1 MMPVGILLK
10 DLKFLPKIAYEYTN
24 TIHIVGHLVSLK
36 ISWAKPVSKEN
47 IVGWSLE
54 IYFSIQILSLPQG
67 TELWMGTWVFKWML
81 FPSR

>member
-1 MMPVGILLK
+1 MFVQLVFLRKAKVMMPVGILLK

-47 IVGWSLE
+47 IVG
-54 IYFSIQILSLPQG
+54 
-67 TELWMGTWVFKWML
+67 
-81 FPSR
+81 